1 MKRRLPWILFILSLI
16 LNVALIGGAIYVK
29 GKAEHYRDNPEARAE
44 YIVDRLELSDGQ
56 RDSLVSLMAKLEEL
70 RDQREDARD
79 DFRER
84 FLAMLAQPELTR
96 EDVAAELHSGTDDW
110 IDAFAEKTLL
120 MHGFVQELTPEQ
132 REALFSMAREKRGG
146 INRLLGGKR

>member
-1 MKRRLPWILFILSLI
+1 MKRRLPWILLILSMI
-16 LNVALIGGAIYVK
+16 LNVALVGGAIYVK

-44 YIVDRLELSDGQ
+44 YLVERLQLSNMQ
-56 RDSLVSLMAKLEEL
+56 RDALLSLMEEL
-70 RDQREDARD
+70 EDLRDRRDDDRD

-96 EDVAAELHSGTDDW
+96 DDVVRELRSGTEGW
-110 IDAFAEKTLL
+110 IEGFAEKTML

-132 REALFSMAREKRGG
+132 REELFGMAREERGG
-146 INRLLGGKR
+146 LNRLLGGKR

>member
-1 MKRRLPWILFILSLI
+1 MKRRLPWILFVLSMI

-44 YIVDRLELSDGQ
+44 YLVDRLELSDGQ
-56 RDSLVSLMAKLEEL
+56 RDSLASLMRELEEL
-70 RDQREDARD
+70 RDQRDDARD

-84 FLAMLAQPELTR
+84 FLAMLAQPQLTR
-96 EDVAAELHSGTDDW
+96 EDVTAQLHSGTDDW

-120 MHGFVQELTPEQ
+120 MHSFVQDLTPEQ
-132 REALFSMAREKRGG
+132 REELFSMAREKRGG
-146 INRLLGGKR
+146 INRLLGGKH